1 MSHRFNLRG
10 VRKSGFSVLLGVS
23 CNKDK
28 GRALPELRRLPRVA
42 EFGRIHAMKNDCIF
56 CAIAEGEIPSFKIF
70 EDDMFVA
77 YLDINPFSKG
87 HTLVIPKSHAAGL
100 LEADDA
106 VLTELIVRVKKIA
119 AHIKERL
126 GCDGF
131 NILQNNG
138 EAAGQTVRHIHFHI
152 VPRWN
157 GDPLAF
163 ENSKGDMKALEA
175 LAAQLRM

>member
-1 MSHRFNLRG
+1 
-10 VRKSGFSVLLGVS
+10 
-23 CNKDK
+23 
-28 GRALPELRRLPRVA
+28 
-42 EFGRIHAMKNDCIF
+42 MKNDCIF
-56 CAIAEGEIPSFKIF
+56 CAIAAGEIPSFKVY
-70 EDDMFVA
+70 EDDLALA

-87 HTLVIPKSHAAGL
+87 HTLVIPKAHAAGL
-100 LEADDA
+100 LDADDKMLSEL
-106 VLTELIVRVKKIA
+106 VLRVKKVA
-119 AHIKERL
+119 AHIKEKL

-163 ENSKGDMKALEA
+163 SNTKGDMDELKALAERIR
-175 LAAQLRM
+175 L